1 VPPEWSLRP
10 ATNAD
15 REFLF
20 DLHRGAYREAV
31 DALWGWND
39 EEQERRFDERF
50 ELERPQVIKV
60 GAEDVGELRIEARA
74 DGFNLASLVL
84 APAWQGQGIGSSIL
98 DGLLG
103 RAAAERKRVTLR
115 VLVTNPRARRLYE
128 RKGFRVTSTTKTH
141 VYMRAEP

>member
-1 VPPEWSLRP
+1 V
-10 ATNAD
+10 
-15 REFLF
+15 
-20 DLHRGAYREAV
+20 
-31 DALWGWND
+31 
-39 EEQERRFDERF
+39 
-50 ELERPQVIKV
+50 
-60 GAEDVGELRIEARA
+60 
-74 DGFNLASLVL
+74 ASLVL